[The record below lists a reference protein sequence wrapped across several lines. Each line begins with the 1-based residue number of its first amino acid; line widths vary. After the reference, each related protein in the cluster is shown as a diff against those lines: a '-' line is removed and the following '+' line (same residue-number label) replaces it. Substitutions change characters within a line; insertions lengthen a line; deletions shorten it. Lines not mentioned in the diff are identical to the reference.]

1 MKTFKLMASMIL
13 AATLAL
19 LGLTAPAYAC
29 ACGTGSPTM
38 TLTTSEVAGRIQVE
52 LVDEANAGSTDEV
65 KYYITIYSDA
75 GKSNVVS
82 EADYFENAGTFLTQ
96 ELSPSTEYWVEAR
109 TAVQNPGGGW
119 WMSSDSAIASAVTGA
134 ASEESPS
141 VALSPSSNASSL
153 HISIDDA
160 HEGAWYNVV
169 ISGSA
174 DFSGLAWFHTT
185 QARELDVELT
195 ANQTYFVKVTRVYW
209 DSVKQTVYAIG
220 LPAIG
225 STETSVSNADARL
238 ADLQVEGFELNET
251 FSPDVFNYTLT
262 VPTEVSEISIAVAA
276 LNGNSSMTLNKS
288 TLNQK
293 EFSTSVELSYEDNY
307 LVIDVTSADA
317 STSQQ
322 YLILVTRQVPVS
334 FYDKPTVEDKSSE
347 ASGEV
352 KRTLTGA
359 ESDGQD
365 ETSTDTT
372 AEPEETAM
380 PSTGGEES
388 QSGVV
393 TEEFSE
399 VAGDSNDA
407 VLLVSSVAVL
417 ALAGFGF
424 VLYRRRKV

>member
-29 ACGTGSPTM
+29 ACGTGAPTM
-38 TLTTSEVAGRIQVE
+38 TLTTSEVAGRIQVQ
-52 LVDEANAGSTDEV
+52 LVDEANAGSTDVV

-119 WMSSDSAIASAVTGA
+119 WMSSDSAIASAVSGA
-134 ASEESPS
+134 ESTAAPTFSATTSELAS
-141 VALSPSSNASSL
+141 AL
-153 HISIDDA
+153 HISISDENPDT
-160 HEGAWYNVV
+160 WYHIE
-169 ISGSA
+169 ISGTA
-174 DFSGLAWFHTT
+174 DFAGMAWQHTT
-185 QARELDVELT
+185 STKDLDVELPEL
-195 ANQTYFVKVTRVYW
+195 QTFFVRVEKVYW
-209 DSVKQTVYAIG
+209 DSAKKVSYPIG
-220 LPAIG
+220 AYQVG
-225 STETSVSNADARL
+225 SAETSASNANASLESLTID
-238 ADLQVEGFELNET
+238 GITLNET
-251 FSPDVFNYTLT
+251 FNADVFSYTAT
-262 VPTEVSEISIAVAA
+262 VPTETETISVSASA
-276 LNGNSSMTLNKS
+276 LNSAASISVNASSMA
-288 TLNQK
+288 QGAQ
-293 EFSTSVELSYEDNY
+293 TSEVALSYEDNY
-307 LVIDVTSADA
+307 VVIDVTSAD
-317 STSQQ
+317 SSVSQK

-334 FYDKPTVEDKSSE
+334 FYDKPATDDKSSE

-365 ETSTDTT
+365 EPSTDTT